1 MRSAPFLFVLALG
14 ALLVTAATET
24 RAAPEDEIQSTI
36 EVELPRGELRI
47 ESHLV
52 TVDITPGFATTTVD
66 QILVNPQG
74 KDVAAQWAFPLPEE
88 AALSELSV
96 LTGEQHLEGEVV
108 EKQRA
113 REILRQEADAGN
125 TAALAEQDGFIDY
138 RVEITKVPAHS
149 RVTVRLVYVQPVRV
163 DAGVGRYVYPLREG
177 NTRYEGPSS
186 FWTMDRAVERE
197 LRFDVTL
204 RAAFPVDAMSCKS
217 HPGFRAQTGEGDVWK
232 GSVALQGAP
241 LEKDFVVYWRLAPDA
256 PARLELL
263 THRAEG
269 AAEGTW
275 LAVVTPGSDLSH
287 IEGGTDWAFVL
298 DVSGSMKGE
307 KIRVLQRGVVRA
319 LQALSPDDRVHVVA
333 FESTARDVTPG
344 WVTMDAAGMTQ
355 AQKAVMSLRA
365 GGSTNVFEGLER
377 AYGRLDADRPA
388 GIILVTDGVAN
399 TGPHE
404 YRDLIELAQRY
415 DVRLFTFVMGN
426 SANVTLL
433 EDLAT
438 RTGGHAASI
447 SADDDVEGQL
457 LLAQA
462 RMSHEALHGIEIE
475 LEGAV
480 ARHPAKLPSLYL
492 GQQLVAVG
500 RYDKTGP
507 STLKVKAKI
516 SGKPVTWT
524 LPVELPEADDTVPE
538 IERIYAYAAIEDL
551 QREAWLATGNEDEA
565 RGAVLDLALKYSLV
579 TDYTSMIVVEDA
591 RKAVHG
597 IGNDNAERRARERE
611 AAARRTRQGHRPQVV
626 TGQRPLGGG
635 RAEHAPTRYARR
647 HAGGSGGG
655 GGGGGGGAGAI
666 GPAYLLVAA
675 GLGVLA
681 WRRRKKRA

>member
-1 MRSAPFLFVLALG
+1 MRSAPYLFVLALG
-14 ALLVTAATET
+14 ALLVAAATEIQAT
-24 RAAPEDEIQSTI
+24 PEDEFQATQ
-36 EVELPRGELRI
+36 VELPRGELRI

-66 QILVNPQG
+66 QVLVNP
-74 KDVAAQWAFPLPEE
+74 KAEDVSAQWAFPLPEE
-88 AALSELSV
+88 GALSELSV
-96 LTGEQHLEGEVV
+96 LTGEKHLEGEVV
-108 EKQRA
+108 EKERA

-138 RVEITKVPAHS
+138 RVEITKVPARG

-177 NTRYEGPSS
+177 NTRYEGPSP
-186 FWTMDRAVERE
+186 FWTMDRAVEQE

-204 RAAFPVDAMSCKS
+204 RAAFPVDAMHCKS
-217 HPGFRAQTGEGDVWK
+217 HPGFQAQSGEGDVWK
-232 GSVALQGAP
+232 GSVSLSGAP
-241 LEKDFVVYWRLAPDA
+241 LEKDFVLYWRLAPDA

-269 AAEGTW
+269 ADEGTW
-275 LAVVTPGSDLSH
+275 LAVVTPGSDLGR

-298 DVSGSMKGE
+298 DVSGSMQGE
-307 KIRVLQRGVVRA
+307 KIRVLQRGVSRA
-319 LQALSPDDRVHVVA
+319 MESLGPEDRVHIVA
-333 FESTARDVTPG
+333 FQSTARDVTQG
-344 WVTMDAAGMTQ
+344 WLTMDAAGRAR
-355 AQKAVMSLRA
+355 AQKAVLGLQP
-365 GGSTNVFEGLER
+365 GGSTNVFAGLEL
-377 AYGRLDADRPA
+377 AYARLDQDRPA
-388 GIILVTDGVAN
+388 GVILVSDGVAN

-404 YRDLIELAQRY
+404 YRDLIGLANRY

-433 EDLAT
+433 EDMAT

-457 LLAQA
+457 LLAQS
-462 RMSHEALHGIEIE
+462 RMTHEALHGIELE
-475 LEGAV
+475 LDGAV

-507 STLKVKAKI
+507 ATLKVRAKV
-516 SGKPVTWT
+516 SGEPVTWT
-524 LPVELPEADDTVPE
+524 LPVELPAVDDTTPE
-538 IERIYAYAAIEDL
+538 IDRIYAFAAIEDL

-565 RGAVLDLALKYSLV
+565 RGAVLDLALRYSLV
-579 TDYTSMIVVEDA
+579 TDYTSMIVVEED

-611 AAARRTRQGHRPQVV
+611 AAAKRDRQGHRPQVV

-635 RAEHAPTRYARR
+635 RAEHAPTRYARN
-647 HAGGSGGG
+647 HGNSGNS
-655 GGGGGGGAGAI
+655 GGGGGGGAGAV
-666 GPAYLLVAA
+666 GPAYLLIAG